1 MTPPD
6 RAPLD
11 PLTGLYAGLIGELAL
26 VTVDLALTVDGLID
40 FLLKSGVAS
49 RTELKHHLEV
59 YREHNELA
67 MRDQVV
73 ERLRDA
79 DPCEDECN

>member
-1 MTPPD
+1 MTPDPP
-6 RAPLD
+6 PLD

-40 FLLKSGVAS
+40 FLLKNGVAS
-49 RTELKHHLEV
+49 RSELKQHLEL

-67 MRDQVV
+67 MRDQVGA
-73 ERLRDA
+73 RLRDA
-79 DPCEDECN
+79 DRFEDECS